1 MASRQQNQVSG
12 ARPCQGQ
19 DICLSG
25 VETAD
30 VGVYTP
36 QGGRRRVAD
45 TDAAGYTSA
54 SAADD
59 SSPLR
64 GGAGPGWDPYEDYC
78 MNVGDRVLDTSFLDY
93 RVPSYTDLPMTPC
106 EVLKVLEEN
115 RRGKTRP

>member
-54 SAADD
+54 SAA
-59 SSPLR
+59 SGVALKS
-64 GGAGPGWDPYEDYC
+64 GWAANEAAND
-78 MNVGDRVLDTSFLDY
+78 V
-93 RVPSYTDLPMTPC
+93 
-106 EVLKVLEEN
+106 
-115 RRGKTRP
+115 RR